1 MAVQLVTVPALDPNA
16 YTGPTRVMSGVA
28 RTGDVT
34 LDTMYGAN
42 GSVEFARWLYI
53 GVTGNVSYR
62 KWDGTDQ
69 TLIGLAAGVWHP
81 IYSIRVNTALTTATS
96 LVWGSQLTS
105 KRYLLN

>member
-1 MAVQLVTVPALDPNA
+1 MAVQLVNVPPLDPNA
-16 YTGPTRVMSGVA
+16 YTGPTRVMSGIA
-28 RTGDVT
+28 RSGNVT

-42 GSVEFARWLYI
+42 GSVEFARWLYV

-81 IYSIRVNTALTTATS
+81 VFTIMVHTASTTATNI
-96 LVWGSQLTS
+96 VWGS
-105 KRYLLN
+105 